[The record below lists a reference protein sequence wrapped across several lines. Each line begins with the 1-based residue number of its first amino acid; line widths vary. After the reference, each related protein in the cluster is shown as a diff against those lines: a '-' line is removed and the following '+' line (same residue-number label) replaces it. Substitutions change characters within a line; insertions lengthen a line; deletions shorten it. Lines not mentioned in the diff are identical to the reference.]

1 MAVQNSTVERPTLI
15 AKYAAVIAA
24 HEAGSYA
31 RREAVSYTDLARPRH
46 DQDCAR
52 CRSLTEESDARAAT
66 YGESI
71 RRRDRQQLG
80 LQRVTTRSVR

>member
-1 MAVQNSTVERPTLI
+1 MAELNSTVERPALSDLSP
-15 AKYAAVIAA
+15 ADIAA
-24 HEAGSYA
+24 REAGSYV
-31 RREAVSYTDLARPRH
+31 RRETVSYTDLARARH

-52 CRSLTEESDARAAT
+52 CRTLTEESDARAAA

-80 LQRVTTRSVR
+80 LKRVIAGSVR